1 MAIYG
6 LFLSFKADI
15 GYPFLDYADLMPD
28 INTTVTIKD
37 VQHIGVIMRCIE
49 KDWTPVSIFKKVR
62 FYGFNE
68 FIVVKRVGR

>member
-15 GYPFLDYADLMPD
+15 GFPFLDYADLMPE
-28 INTTVTIKD
+28 IKTIVSIKD
-37 VQHIGVIMRCIE
+37 VQQIGVIMRCIE
-49 KDWTPVSIFKKVR
+49 KDWTPISIFKKVK
-62 FYGFNE
+62 FDGLNE